1 MLRLP
6 PTTTTTIVLAIEED
20 EGDLPMLYVKS
31 IASPHRT
38 TAVPYFAEMP
48 LWEYLATV
56 LAPRAGTMGRQTE
69 DTVYDTFLY
78 NNNGK
83 QPQPQQVIIGRR
95 ANRLIRLG
103 DSGVPPGATL
113 HHTGLGG
120 GERGNA
126 TRGDVTEP
134 CAICLAEEVMTD
146 FELPGCG
153 HRFHAQ
159 CIGAYVA
166 SRSRAAEARCPMC
179 RGPI

>member
-1 MLRLP
+1 M
-6 PTTTTTIVLAIEED
+6 TMIVLAIEED
-20 EGDLPMLYVKS
+20 EGDLPMLYIKS
-31 IASPHRT
+31 IASPYRT

-78 NNNGK
+78 NGK
-83 QPQPQQVIIGRR
+83 QQVIIGRR
-95 ANRLIRLG
+95 ANRLMRLG

-134 CAICLAEEVMTD
+134 CAICLAEDEMTD
-146 FELPGCG
+146 LELPGCG
-153 HRFHAQ
+153 HRFHAR
-159 CIGAYVA
+159 CIGAYAA

>member
-1 MLRLP
+1 M
-6 PTTTTTIVLAIEED
+6 TMIVLAIEED
-20 EGDLPMLYVKS
+20 EGDLPMLYIKS
-31 IASPHRT
+31 IASPYRT

-83 QPQPQQVIIGRR
+83 QPQPQPQVIIGRR

-166 SRSRAAEARCPMC
+166 SRSRAAAAGGAAEARCPIC
-179 RGPI
+179 RGPM

>member
-1 MLRLP
+1 M
-6 PTTTTTIVLAIEED
+6 IVLAIEED

-48 LWEYLATV
+48 LWQYLATV
-56 LAPRAGTMGRQTE
+56 LAPRAGMGRQTE

-78 NNNGK
+78 NSDGK
-83 QPQPQQVIIGRR
+83 QQPQVIIGRR
-95 ANRLIRLG
+95 ANRLMRLG
-103 DSGVPPGATL
+103 ESGVPPGATL

-134 CAICLAEEVMTD
+134 CAICLAEDEMTD
-146 FELPGCG
+146 LELPGCG

-166 SRSRAAEARCPMC
+166 SRSRAAAAGGAEARCPIC
-179 RGPI
+179 RGPM

>member
-1 MLRLP
+1 M
-6 PTTTTTIVLAIEED
+6 IVLAIEED
-20 EGDLPMLYVKS
+20 EGDLPMLYIKS
-31 IASPHRT
+31 IASPYRT

-48 LWEYLATV
+48 LWQYLATV
-56 LAPRAGTMGRQTE
+56 LAPRAGMGRQTE

-78 NNNGK
+78 NSDGK
-83 QPQPQQVIIGRR
+83 QQPQVIIGRR
-95 ANRLIRLG
+95 ANRLMRLG
-103 DSGVPPGATL
+103 ESGVPPGATL

-166 SRSRAAEARCPMC
+166 SRSRAAAAGGAAEARCPIC
-179 RGPI
+179 RGPM